1 MTRRPRHQMLTAL
14 GALTILLAACGS
26 DDTDTATDTTVDI
39 AAADTTPPTSEE
51 GTATGTLYPLTI
63 DNCGTEIVIDAAPE
77 KVVVVD
83 TSLAETLVALGVS
96 DRIVGT
102 YFDFQN
108 GGIDPANRTV
118 LDTLTVLGEG
128 GYPSREAVVSLGPD
142 FILAF
147 SDGDFEQE
155 GAPTRDDLADS
166 AIYRSEAFGCADG
179 EGGVQSSFD
188 EILDLGAIFDRQAE
202 AQAIVDEQ
210 QARLDAVEQAVAD
223 LDKPKVIYWDAYDFE
238 NIRLLPFGFFQDAAT
253 RAGGDV
259 LFADVTDATP
269 VSKEQ
274 IATSEVDVVLAIDY
288 GAETT
293 APLLPLMSELV
304 AETPAGQRDD
314 GGVVAVTNYP
324 PNLQAVSLVEAIAR
338 VLHPDIDLG

>member
-1 MTRRPRHQMLTAL
+1 MTRRPRHQFLAAL
-14 GALTILLAACGS
+14 GALAVLLTACGS
-26 DDTDTATDTTVDI
+26 DDDTDATAAETT
-39 AAADTTPPTSEE
+39 APTSEAD
-51 GTATGTLYPLTI
+51 TATGTVYPLTI

-96 DRIVGT
+96 VRIVGT

-108 GGIDPANRTV
+108 GGIDPENRNV
-118 LDTLTVLGEG
+118 LDTLTVLGDG
-128 GYPSREAVVSLGPD
+128 GYPSREAVVTLGPD
-142 FILAF
+142 FVLTF
-147 SDGDFEQE
+147 SDGDLEQE
-155 GAPTRDDLADS
+155 GAPTRDDLDGA

-210 QARLDAVEQAVAD
+210 QARLTMVEEAVAG
-223 LDKPKVIYWDAYDFE
+223 LDKPAVIYWDAYDFE
-238 NIRLLPFGFFQDAAT
+238 NVRLLPFGFFQDAAT
-253 RAGGDV
+253 RAGGEV

-274 IATSEVDVVLAIDY
+274 IATSDVDVVLAIDY

-324 PNLQAVSLVEAIAR
+324 PNLQAVSLVEAIAK

>member
-1 MTRRPRHQMLTAL
+1 MTRRVTVRTFATACALAGLL
-14 GALTILLAACGS
+14 GACGS
-26 DDTDTATDTTVDI
+26 DGADTADAADTADTATTAAGTEPATAAGTV
-39 AAADTTPPTSEE
+39 
-51 GTATGTLYPLTI
+51 YPLTI
-63 DNCGTEIVIDAAPE
+63 DNCGTELVIEAAPE
-77 KVVVVD
+77 QVVVVD

-118 LDTLTVLGEG
+118 LDTLTVLGDG
-128 GYPSREAVVSLGPD
+128 GYPSREAVVTLGPD
-142 FILAF
+142 FVLAF
-147 SDGDFEQE
+147 GDGDFEQE
-155 GAPTRDDLADS
+155 GAPTRDDLADA
-166 AIYRSEAFGCADG
+166 AIYRSEAFGCVDG

-202 AQAIVDEQ
+202 AQAIVDAQ
-210 QARLDAVEQAVAD
+210 QARLVAVEQAIAG
-223 LDKPKVIYWDAYDFE
+223 LDQPKVIYWDAYDFE
-238 NIRLLPFGFFQDAAT
+238 NVRLLPFGFFQDAAT
-253 RAGGDV
+253 RAGGEV

-293 APLLPLMSELV
+293 SPLLPLMSELI

-324 PNLQAVSLVEAIAR
+324 PNLQAVSLVEAIAE
-338 VLHPDIDLG
+338 VLHPEIDLG

>member
-1 MTRRPRHQMLTAL
+1 MTHRPLHRTLAAL
-14 GALTILLAACGS
+14 GALAVVLAACGS
-26 DDTDTATDTTVDI
+26 DDDTATDAS
-39 AAADTTPPTSEE
+39 AAESAPPASEE
-51 GTATGTLYPLTI
+51 ATGTVYPLTI
-63 DNCGTEIVIDAAPE
+63 DNCGTEIVIETAPE
-77 KVVVVD
+77 NVVVVD

-128 GYPSREAVVSLGPD
+128 GYPSRETVVALSPD
-142 FILAF
+142 FVFAF
-147 SDGDFEQE
+147 GDGDFEQE
-155 GAPTRDDLADS
+155 GAPTRDDLAPA

-202 AQAIVDEQ
+202 ARAIVDAQ
-210 QARLDAVEQAVAD
+210 QARLTAVEEAVAD
-223 LDKPKVIYWDAYDFE
+223 LDKPRVIYWDAYDFE
-238 NIRLLPFGFFQDAAT
+238 NVRLLPFGFFQDAAT
-253 RAGGDV
+253 RAGGEI

-274 IATSEVDVVLAIDY
+274 IATSDVDVVLAIDY

-293 APLLPLMSELV
+293 DPLLPLMAELV

-314 GGVVAVTNYP
+314 GGVVPVTNYP
-324 PNLQAVSLVEAIAR
+324 PNLQAVSLVEAIAQ